1 MIALA
6 WVMNASLTVA
16 QLQWLIA
23 PWPDTWP
30 WRNGLLPA
38 EIATTIGGGLLGGYA
53 MFSTASIETIRLAKK
68 TPLRRRHAQW
78 SRKPRNLHPLLGAP
92 NEAAKSRQ
100 TN

>member
-23 PWPDTWP
+23 PWPDNWP

-68 TPLRRRHAQW
+68 HRYGAATHNGLG
-78 SRKPRNLHPLLGAP
+78 NLAICTL
-92 NEAAKSRQ
+92 S
-100 TN
+100 